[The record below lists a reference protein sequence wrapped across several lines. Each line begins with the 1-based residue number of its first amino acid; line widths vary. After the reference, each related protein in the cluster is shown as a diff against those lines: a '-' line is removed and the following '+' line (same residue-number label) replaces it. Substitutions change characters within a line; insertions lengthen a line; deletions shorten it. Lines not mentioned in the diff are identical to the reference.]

1 MRGDGDGTAIDMPV
15 ALVTGASRGI
25 GRAVA
30 VRLARD
36 GFAVVLGYHTA
47 AEEAA
52 ETVAAVSATGAKAV
66 TVAGDLAELATGECY
81 ATAAIEHFGRLDV
94 LVNNAGVSRDHRVTR
109 ISDNDWFEVLNVDLS
124 GAFACTRAA
133 IPLLARSD
141 RGAVVNVSSIVG
153 INGNIGQANYAAA
166 KGGLLALTRSLARE
180 LASVEITVNAVAPG
194 FVLTDMTL
202 GVDPDVMT
210 ANIDATPLG
219 RPGAPE
225 DVAAAVSWLVSPDAR
240 FVTGVVLP
248 IDGGL
253 SL

>member
-1 MRGDGDGTAIDMPV
+1 MRGDGVSIDMPV

-47 AEEAA
+47 VEEAA

-66 TVAGDLAELATGECY
+66 TVAGDLAELPTGELY

-109 ISDNDWFEVLNVDLS
+109 LSDNDWFDVLNVDLS

-180 LASVEITVNAVAPG
+180 LASADITVNAVAPG